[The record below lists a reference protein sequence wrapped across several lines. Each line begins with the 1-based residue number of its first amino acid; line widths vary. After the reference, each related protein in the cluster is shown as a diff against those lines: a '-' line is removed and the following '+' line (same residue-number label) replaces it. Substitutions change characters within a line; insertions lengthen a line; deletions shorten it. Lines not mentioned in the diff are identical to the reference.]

1 MPPEPLPWDRKDFFR
16 ERKQERSES
25 LGSVARWRD
34 SSHHGSRELNRWG
47 STDFRRPLGH
57 GKQGGWRFFSEV
69 PGHGYASRSSEK
81 VLEDDGFRP
90 SNSRGEGKYGRSSRE
105 NRGSYNQREWRG
117 HTWETNN
124 GFPSTPGRVHDVNNG
139 FPSTPGRVHDV
150 NNGFPSTPGRV
161 HDMNNEQKSR
171 EDLPPYSPYSN
182 GSFGNTWDQAQFK
195 DQHEKA
201 GGSMGLGTAQRCDRK
216 HSLGIND
223 WKPMKWTR
231 SGSLSSRGSG
241 FSHLSCSKT
250 TGAVDSIDTKVE
262 SQMKNAT
269 PVQSPSADANACV
282 ASSAPS
288 EEMTSRKKPRLG
300 WGEGLAKYEKK
311 KVEVPEV
318 TFNRDGVFAVSN
330 AEPSHSLSSSLIDKS
345 PRVTSFSDCASPA
358 TPSSVA
364 CSSSPGVEEKSFGKA
379 VSIDNDG
386 SNLCGSPGPVSLNH
400 GPVSLNHS
408 EGFSFNLEKMD
419 SNSISTLG
427 SSLVELLQSD
437 YPSSVDSTYVRST
450 AINKL
455 LIWKAEISKT
465 LEVTETEIDSLEN
478 ELKSLKSIT
487 IGSSPSVSCSLPAE
501 DRLISSEEEVITHLV
516 PRPALLQIRSTD
528 DAVAEELPISNSD
541 KEEACANVKAEDVD
555 SPGTVTSKFVEP
567 LSLAKAVSS
576 SDLLNHATGNSDGIP
591 STNQDVQHSVPGS
604 GGEETV
610 PDTYEDCSMLTEG
623 EITAPIIDTLG
634 SCTDGEVK
642 LQSVILSSNK
652 ELAKGAHDVFNKLLP
667 QNEFSLDSS
676 EGLNASS
683 QQDYTLVK
691 EKFLMR
697 KQFKRFKERVIT
709 LKFRAFQSL
718 WKEDMR
724 LLSIRKHRAKSQKK
738 LELSLRSVHNG
749 YQKHRSSIRSRF
761 SSPAGNLSLVPTAE
775 VVNFTSKLLLDSQ
788 VKLHRNNLKMPALI
802 LDEREKIV
810 SRFISNNGLVEDPCV
825 VEKERAMI
833 NPWTPEEKEIFMD
846 KLASCGKDFKK
857 IASFLDHKT
866 TADCVEFYYK
876 NHKSDSFEKKKK
888 LDCGK
893 QVKSLA
899 NATYLKLNKKWNR
912 EMNAASLD
920 ILDVASVMAA
930 NADDCMR
937 NQKACSGRLIFGG
950 LSESKA
956 SRGDYG
962 TDERSSSIDIVGNDR
977 ETFAADILA
986 GLCGS
991 LSSEAMSSCITSS
1004 VDPVEGYR
1012 EWRSQ
1017 KVDSVVRRPL
1027 TPDVTQYV
1035 DDGTCSDESCGEMD
1049 PTDWT
1054 DEEKAIFVQA
1064 VTSYGRDFAKI
1075 SQCVRSRSRD
1085 QCKVFFSKAR
1095 KCLGLDLIH
1104 PGPENERTFTGDDA
1118 NGSGS
1123 GSENVCAREMGS
1135 GICSDKSGSKMDED
1149 LPLSAVKM
1157 KNDETDPA
1165 ENFTSLTA
1173 QSRSEGKNEREQLNS
1188 KRNIDASESQLS
1200 DSCPTQSR
1208 PNVVSDGDSKRNID
1222 VQSRL
1227 EEKNGREQ
1235 LSSKR
1240 NIGASETQESR
1251 PNVVSDGDSKRNID
1265 ASESQE
1271 SRPNVVSDGDSTI
1284 TQGVGEAK
1292 VIPIQETLPV
1302 LSSIDTGRDDGD
1314 EQGTSVAELESVSE
1328 GNENDKLF
1336 NTESVVGKKP
1346 VDEVSSDEL
1355 ANLMDRL
1362 DEKCNA
1368 STSGQSGLD
1377 SVVQDSNSTGNASHM
1392 TSDRNSCSGFSL
1404 NPDYQR
1410 QVSIELN
1417 SKEKSCV
1424 IPLAQEIPLV
1434 SANSISL
1441 NSGAIRCEK
1450 NGNEDK
1456 MSSSLDFQESRD
1468 VCHISVCKDE
1478 SNAHVTGLPILTDAQ
1493 SSQVLRACPVRMNV
1507 KVEVNGDVRCR
1518 NSSEVQG
1525 LSSSETS
1532 SNASL
1537 LQNCYL
1543 QRCSN
1548 VNPSC
1553 STTQFPLM
1561 SQNTEQASDRRKS
1574 RSQSLSDSE
1583 KPSRIG
1589 GDVKL
1594 FGKILT
1600 APSLPKADSNY
1611 RDNEE
1616 NEGSNNHKL
1625 SNQSNMKFANLHNSD
1640 GNSTLL
1646 NFDHKNYLGIE
1657 NVQMRN
1663 YSYWDGNRLQATF
1676 PSVPDSAIL
1685 LAKYPAAFSN
1695 FSAPSSTME
1704 QQSLQSVVNSNELD
1718 VNGVS
1723 AYPTRE
1729 ISNSKGMV
1737 DYQVYRSREAAK
1749 VQPFTVDVN
1758 QRQDMFSEVQR
1769 RNGIETISSFQH
1781 QGRGMVGINV
1791 LGRGGIVVGG
1801 GCTTGVTDPVVA
1813 LKRHFAKTEQQ
1824 YGGQSSSIIREDE
1837 SWRGNGDMSR

>member
-16 ERKQERSES
+16 ERKHERSES

-47 STDFRRPLGH
+47 SADFRRPLGH
-57 GKQGGWRFFSEV
+57 GKQGGWHFFSEV
-69 PGHGYASRSSEK
+69 SGHGYASRSSEK
-81 VLEDDGFRP
+81 VLEDDGCRP

-117 HTWETNN
+117 HSWETNN
-124 GFPSTPGRVHDVNNG
+124 GFSNTPGRVHDV
-139 FPSTPGRVHDV
+139 
-150 NNGFPSTPGRV
+150 
-161 HDMNNEQKSR
+161 NNEQKSR
-171 EDLPPYSPYSN
+171 EDLPSYSSHSN
-182 GSFGNTWDQAQFK
+182 GGFGNTWDQVQFK
-195 DQHEKA
+195 DQHDKT
-201 GGSMGLGTAQRCDRK
+201 GGSMGLGTGQRCDRE
-216 HSLGIND
+216 HSLGLND

-241 FSHLSCSKT
+241 FSHLSSSKSA
-250 TGAVDSIDTKVE
+250 GAIDSIDAKVE
-262 SQMKNAT
+262 SQTKNAT

-282 ASSAPS
+282 TSAAPL
-288 EEMTSRKKPRLG
+288 EETTSRKKPRLG

-311 KVEVPEV
+311 KVEGPEV
-318 TFNRDGVFAVSN
+318 TFNRGGAFTVSN

-379 VSIDNDG
+379 VSIDNDS
-386 SNLCGSPGPVSLNH
+386 SNLCGSPGPVSH
-400 GPVSLNHS
+400 NHS

-437 YPSSVDSTYVRST
+437 DPNSMDSTYVRST

-455 LIWKAEISKT
+455 LVWKAEISKT

-478 ELKSLKSIT
+478 ELKSLKSIAV
-487 IGSSPSVSCSLPAE
+487 GSSPSASSSLPAE
-501 DRLISSEEEVITHLV
+501 DHLKSSEEGVITHLI
-516 PRPALLQIRSTD
+516 PRPAPLQIRSSG
-528 DAVAEELPISNSD
+528 DAVVEKLPISNGD
-541 KEEACANVKAEDVD
+541 QEEACANVKAEDVD
-555 SPGTVTSKFVEP
+555 SPGTVTSKFVEL

-576 SDLLNHATGNSDGIP
+576 SDMLNHAAGNLDHIP
-591 STNQDVQHSVPGS
+591 LTNKEVQHSVLGS

-610 PDTYEDCSMLTEG
+610 PGTCGDCSMLTEG
-623 EITAPIIDTLG
+623 ELTAPITDTLG

-642 LQSVILSSNK
+642 LHSVILSSNK
-652 ELAKGAHDVFNKLLP
+652 ELAKGAHDIFNKLLP
-667 QNEFSLDSS
+667 QDDFNLDSS
-676 EGLNASS
+676 EGCNAASR
-683 QQDYTLVK
+683 QDYALVR
-691 EKFLMR
+691 EKFVMR
-697 KQFKRFKERVIT
+697 RQFIKFKERVIT

-718 WKEDMR
+718 WKEDMH

-738 LELSLRSVHNG
+738 SDLSLRSVHNG

-761 SSPAGNLSLVPTAE
+761 SSPGNLSLVPTAE
-775 VVNFTSKLLLDSQ
+775 VMDFTGKLLLDSQ
-788 VKLHRNNLKMPALI
+788 IKLYRNNLKMPALI
-802 LDEREKIV
+802 LDKKEKIV

-833 NPWTPEEKEIFMD
+833 NPWTPAEKEIFMD
-846 KLASCGKDFKK
+846 KLATCGKDFKK

-899 NATYLKLNKKWNR
+899 NATYLRLNKKWNR

-930 NADDCMR
+930 NADDNMR
-937 NQKACSGRLIFGG
+937 NRKTCSGRSILGG

-956 SRGDYG
+956 SWGDDG
-962 TDERSSSIDIVGNDR
+962 TDERSSSFDIIGNDR
-977 ETFAADILA
+977 ETFAADVLA
-986 GLCGS
+986 GICGS

-1004 VDPVEGYR
+1004 VDPGEGYR

-1027 TPDVTQYV
+1027 TPDVTQHV

-1054 DEEKAIFVQA
+1054 DEEKSFFVQA
-1064 VTSYGRDFAKI
+1064 VTSYGRDFSKI

-1095 KCLGLDLIH
+1095 KCLGLDVIH
-1104 PGPENERTFTGDDA
+1104 PGAGNERTFTGDDA

-1123 GSENVCAREMGS
+1123 GSENVSAREMGS

-1149 LPLSAVKM
+1149 LPLSAMKM
-1157 KNDETDPA
+1157 NNDETDPA
-1165 ENFTSLTA
+1165 ENFTSQTA
-1173 QSRSEGKNEREQLNS
+1173 LSRSEGKNEKEQLNS
-1188 KRNIDASESQLS
+1188 KRNIGASESQVS
-1200 DSCPTQSR
+1200 DPCPTQSR
-1208 PNVVSDGDSKRNID
+1208 PN
-1222 VQSRL
+1222 L
-1227 EEKNGREQ
+1227 
-1235 LSSKR
+1235 
-1240 NIGASETQESR
+1240 
-1251 PNVVSDGDSKRNID
+1251 
-1265 ASESQE
+1265 
-1271 SRPNVVSDGDSTI
+1271 VSDGDSTI
-1284 TQGVGEAK
+1284 TQSVGETK
-1292 VIPIQETLPV
+1292 ILPIEERNSVLAGIETE
-1302 LSSIDTGRDDGD
+1302 RKDGD
-1314 EQGTSVAELESVSE
+1314 EQGTSVAESVSVCE
-1328 GNENDKLF
+1328 GNENDKLL
-1336 NTESVVGKKP
+1336 NAESMIGMKP

-1355 ANLMDRL
+1355 GNQTDGQ

-1377 SVVQDSNSTGNASHM
+1377 SVVQDSNSIGNASQM
-1392 TSDRNSCSGFSL
+1392 ASDRNSCSGFSL

-1424 IPLAQEIPLV
+1424 ISCSQETPLV
-1434 SANSISL
+1434 SANSMSL
-1441 NSGAIRCEK
+1441 DSDVIQCEK

-1456 MSSSLDFQESRD
+1456 ISSSLDFQESRD

-1478 SNAHVTGLPILTDAQ
+1478 SNEHVTGLPLLTNAQ
-1493 SSQVLRACPVRMNV
+1493 SSQVLRAYPLQMQV
-1507 KVEVNGDVRCR
+1507 KKEVNGGVMCR
-1518 NSSEVQG
+1518 NSSEVQS

-1532 SNASL
+1532 SNAPLS
-1537 LQNCYL
+1537 QNCYL

-1548 VNPSC
+1548 LNTPC
-1553 STTQFPLM
+1553 SMTEFPLM
-1561 SQNTEQASDRRKS
+1561 SQNIEQAIDGRKS

-1583 KPSRIG
+1583 KPSRSG

-1600 APSLPKADSNY
+1600 TPSLLKADSNY
-1611 RDNEE
+1611 WENEE
-1616 NEGSNNHKL
+1616 KEGSNNHKL
-1625 SNQSNMKFANLHNSD
+1625 SNQSNLKFSNLHNSD

-1646 NFDHKNYLGIE
+1646 KFDRKNYLGIE
-1657 NVQMRN
+1657 NVQMRS

-1695 FSAPSSTME
+1695 FSAPSSTVE

-1729 ISNSKGMV
+1729 TSNSNGMV

-1749 VQPFTVDVN
+1749 VQPFTVDVK

-1801 GCTTGVTDPVVA
+1801 ACTTGVSDPVAA
-1813 LKRHFAKTEQQ
+1813 LKMHFAKTEQQ

-1837 SWRGNGDMSR
+1837 SWRGNGDMGR